1 MSTTTE
7 LLTAQQTLEQYPVG
21 TVVRFFGYEDQVGL
35 DTATFLPGQ
44 LVEVV
49 GHTADCGSDGLL
61 VRRYYLGDSGRRG
74 RKVNLVF
81 VTEVGA
87 TAVAK

>member
-1 MSTTTE
+1 MSTT

-21 TVVRFFGYEDQVGL
+21 TVVRFHGYEDQVGL
-35 DTATFLPGQ
+35 DTATFRPRQ

-49 GHTADCGSDGLL
+49 GHSTDCGADGLL
-61 VRRYYLGDSGRRG
+61 VRRYYHGYSNRRG
-74 RKVNLVF
+74 RKVGMVF

-87 TAVAK
+87 GLVLS